1 MLLTQRFVGGSA
13 GLESWAGCCDAVG
26 LDDAMN
32 REAIGCVDLTLLVCL
47 PDEWLRL
54 ASAAKRDLNNPGN

>member
-1 MLLTQRFVGGSA
+1 MLLTQSFVGGSA
-13 GLESWAGCCDAVG
+13 GPESWAGSCDAAG
-26 LDDAMN
+26 LDDAIN
-32 REAIGCVDLTLLVCL
+32 RDWLVDLTLLVCL